1 MSIFRFTP
9 RAGVMGL
16 PFLELEKMR
25 NRMENIYNTLAGSVP
40 HLRSNYTGVFPPVN
54 LAEDDDHLY
63 LTAELPGAAADKLEV
78 SVKGETLSLK
88 GEIAAGQAGSDVS
101 YHRKER
107 ESGSFS
113 RVLTL
118 PAKVEVDR
126 VEAAFKN
133 GVLTVTIPKAA
144 EAKARQVS
152 IKTE

>member
-1 MSIFRFTP
+1 
-9 RAGVMGL
+9 MGL

-25 NRMENIYNTLAGSVP
+25 NHMETIYNALAGSVAQI
-40 HLRSNYTGVFPPVN
+40 RSNYTGVFPPVN

-78 SVKGETLSLK
+78 SVKGETLSLR
-88 GEIAAGQAGSDVS
+88 GEIPAAQVGAEVS

-107 ESGSFS
+107 ESGSFR
-113 RVLTL
+113 RVLSL

-133 GVLTVTIPKAA
+133 GLLTVTIPKAA
-144 EAKARQVS
+144 DAKARQVAVK
-152 IKTE
+152 ID

>member
-1 MSIFRFTP
+1 MAMFRFTP
-9 RAGVMGL
+9 RAGAMGQ
-16 PFLELEKMR
+16 PFRELEKMR
-25 NRMENIYNTLAGSVP
+25 NHMETIYNALAGSVAQI
-40 HLRSNYTGVFPPVN
+40 RSNYTGVFPPVN
-54 LAEDDDHLY
+54 LAEDEDHLY

-78 SVKGETLSLK
+78 SVKGETLSLR
-88 GEIAAGQAGSDVS
+88 GEIPAAQVASEVN

-107 ESGSFS
+107 ESGSFR

-152 IKTE
+152 IKTA

>member
-1 MSIFRFTP
+1 MSVFRFTP

-16 PFLELEKMR
+16 PFMELEKMR
-25 NRMENIYNTLAGSVP
+25 NHMETIYNALAGGVS
-40 HLRSNYTGVFPPVN
+40 HIRRNYTGVFPPVN

-63 LTAELPGAAADKLEV
+63 LTAELPGAAPDKLEV
-78 SVKGETLSLK
+78 SVKGETLSIR
-88 GEIAAGQAGSDVS
+88 GEIAAAQVASEVN

-107 ESGSFS
+107 ESGNFR
-113 RVLTL
+113 RVLAL

-144 EAKARQVS
+144 EAKARQVAV
-152 IKTE
+152 KTD